1 MTGPTEPGGAPVDTM
16 DINGTPGYVQLLA
29 PAPVSPAVFFAPLLS
44 FDGTATPLPPDGTG
58 TGGGGGGS
66 YAYHGGTFEG
76 LSIDYF
82 VLPSDEAD
90 FVVPADDDPFVLAG
104 GPG

>member
-1 MTGPTEPGGAPVDTM
+1 MRTRNDVVIVAGVAGLLVAGLGACGGD
-16 DINGTPGYVQLLA
+16 DDSSGG
-29 PAPVSPAVFFAPLLS
+29 
-44 FDGTATPLPPDGTG
+44 
-58 TGGGGGGS
+58 GGGGGGS